1 MENLRFS
8 YYTILYYTINLLF
21 SFNSIFFI
29 LALYLFSKYSL
40 NGYISKTQKLVI
52 SVLSLSAFYKKILF
66 TEVFNYE
73 NC

>member
-8 YYTILYYTINLLF
+8 YYYTINSLF
-21 SFNSIFFI
+21 SFDSIFFI
-29 LALYLFSKYSL
+29 LVLYLFSKYLL
-40 NGYISKTQKLVI
+40 NGYVFQIQKLVI
-52 SVLSLSAFYKKILF
+52 SVLSLNAFYKKILF